1 MADDMEKTREY
12 ENKNYAKTIE
22 QNGWWA
28 TTLYHFYKYNINR
41 VEEYL
46 PAVNGVTSAD
56 VQALAKKI
64 LDDGNLVKV
73 VMRPEK

>member
-1 MADDMEKTREY
+1 MAEDIERTREY
-12 ENKNYAKTIE
+12 ENKNHAKSIE
-22 QNGWWA
+22 QNPWWS
-28 TTLYHFYKYNINR
+28 TTLSQYYDYNINR

-64 LDDGNLVKV
+64 LEDGNLIKV

>member
-1 MADDMEKTREY
+1 MIHTVA
-12 ENKNYAKTIE
+12 NKAHLRRT
-22 QNGWWA
+22 NGW
-28 TTLYHFYKYNINR
+28 YNINR

-56 VQALAKKI
+56 VQAMAKKI
-64 LDDGNLVKV
+64 LSDGNLIKV